1 MRFVSSKASLVEL
14 VTSREYE
21 ESSLIFL
28 MDVNFNKFIV
38 RLHILIISSRLKKKK
53 KLKINSYVI
62 NQIFKFQVFIVLIF
76 V

>member
-14 VTSREYE
+14 FTSREYE

-53 KLKINSYVI
+53 IKDK
-62 NQIFKFQVFIVLIF
+62 
-76 V
+76 

>member
-14 VTSREYE
+14 FTSREYE

-62 NQIFKFQVFIVLIF
+62 NQIFKFQVFIVLNS

>member
-14 VTSREYE
+14 FTSREYE

-28 MDVNFNKFIV
+28 MEVNFNKFIV
-38 RLHILIISSRLKKKK
+38 RLHILIISSTLKKKK

>member
-14 VTSREYE
+14 FTSREYE

-53 KLKINSYVI
+53 LKINSYVI

>member
-1 MRFVSSKASLVEL
+1 MRFVLSKASLVEL
-14 VTSREYE
+14 FTSREYE

-38 RLHILIISSRLKKKK
+38 RLHILIISSILKKKK

>member
-14 VTSREYE
+14 FTSREYE